1 MSKRVGVPV
10 LKKRRDENSSSSP
23 LRESGKV
30 KIPDFSGNQSRQVGL
45 QRPYT
50 SRILEI
56 SPLRRS
62 AIENSPST
70 HFHKASIEVPIK
82 NAPQMYQA
90 THGNNSYKKGMK
102 QTSSIKKNPQRQL
115 IIDHEVSV
123 NEPPRVQPP
132 KPYEDLP
139 KSPSLG

>member
-1 MSKRVGVPV
+1 MPV
-10 LKKRRDENSSSSP
+10 LKNRRDENSSSSP
-23 LRESGKV
+23 LMESGKV

-62 AIENSPST
+62 ALENSPSA
-70 HFHKASIEVPIK
+70 HFHKVSMEVPIK

-90 THGNNSYKKGMK
+90 THGNNSYKKGTK
-102 QTSSIKKNPQRQL
+102 QSSSIKKNSHKQL
-115 IIDHEVSV
+115 IIDHEISG